1 MPVLRPTSV
10 DQLLDILANDPSAS
24 LLAGGTDLMVEVNL
38 HGRRPA
44 TVVSLRSLDELT
56 EWSHRSGRVTIGAGL
71 PYADMEKGPLAQ
83 LVPALA
89 QAART
94 VGSPQIRA
102 AGTIGGNLGTCSPAG
117 DTLPVL
123 AALNATIHVLH
134 RDGVRDVPFSDF
146 MVGVKRNCLRPGE
159 IVHSVTVPVVEGWQ
173 GYAKVG
179 TRNAMVISTASACLV
194 HDSVEGLVSIAL
206 GAVGPTIIR
215 ATEAESWLARNVSL
229 RGSLSIS
236 SDIATEFGRRVSTEA
251 RPISDHRSTADY
263 RRHAISVL
271 ARRLLERAAI

>member
-102 AGTIGGNLGTCSPAG
+102 AGTIGGNLGTCS
-117 DTLPVL
+117 
-123 AALNATIHVLH
+123 
-134 RDGVRDVPFSDF
+134 
-146 MVGVKRNCLRPGE
+146 
-159 IVHSVTVPVVEGWQ
+159 
-173 GYAKVG
+173 
-179 TRNAMVISTASACLV
+179 
-194 HDSVEGLVSIAL
+194 
-206 GAVGPTIIR
+206 
-215 ATEAESWLARNVSL
+215 
-229 RGSLSIS
+229 
-236 SDIATEFGRRVSTEA
+236 
-251 RPISDHRSTADY
+251 
-263 RRHAISVL
+263 
-271 ARRLLERAAI
+271 